1 MPAVIAQFAT
11 FAALILA
18 AVSLGGGFYE
28 SALIDRVWPSNPA
41 LIQPS
46 RGGIDRK
53 RFWMPAHFAFEAALI
68 CALWAAWRN
77 EAARDWLL
85 VALSCHLAMRI
96 WSFAYFIPRAA
107 AFEKA
112 GDLDAA
118 TWARAMTWTRASVWR
133 APLDLGAVVALCL
146 AVSALARPA

>member
-1 MPAVIAQFAT
+1 MPPDIAPFAA

-18 AVSLGGGFYE
+18 AVSLGGGVYE
-28 SALIDRVWPSNPA
+28 SVLIDRVWPGNPA

-53 RFWMPAHFAFEAALI
+53 RFWAPAHFAFELALI
-68 CALWAAWRN
+68 CALWAAWRH
-77 EAARDWLL
+77 EAARNWLL
-85 VALSCHLAMRI
+85 VALGCHLAMRV
-96 WSFAYFIPRAA
+96 WSFAYFIPRAM

-112 GDLDAA
+112 GDLDAT

-133 APLDLGAVVALCL
+133 TPLDLAAAVALCL
-146 AVSALARPA
+146 AVIALVRPV